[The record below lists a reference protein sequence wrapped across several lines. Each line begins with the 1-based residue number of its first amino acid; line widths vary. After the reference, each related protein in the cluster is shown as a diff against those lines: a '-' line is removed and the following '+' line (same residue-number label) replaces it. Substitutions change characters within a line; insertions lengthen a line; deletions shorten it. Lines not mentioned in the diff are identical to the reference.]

1 MSPAQRDRHE
11 CTFMRRTRAVNGN
24 GRGRSEVRRDA
35 STVAYLPIRRID
47 GNGFDRYPQVA
58 PLPLSGS
65 ASHIHERS
73 GVVDWQRPLVSS
85 LHGFRQPS
93 SKSELHR
100 LHHPIVDHFNRAIDD
115 GIRLIKMSGW
125 GKLLTA

>member
-47 GNGFDRYPQVA
+47 GNGFDRYQQVA
-58 PLPLSGS
+58 PLPY
-65 ASHIHERS
+65 R
-73 GVVDWQRPLVSS
+73 DR
-85 LHGFRQPS
+85 
-93 SKSELHR
+93 
-100 LHHPIVDHFNRAIDD
+100 HPISTSDPASLIGSGLLYSAFMASANPRAKASCIVF
-115 GIRLIKMSGW
+115 I
-125 GKLLTA
+125 TP